1 MEKVL
6 FSLKTLCFKV
16 MVFPQILKIFKLVCL
31 LLCFCQLDC
40 LAEHGGFKIGLFS
53 IKALHLKGV
62 MLFHFLI
69 RHLLIIH
76 T

>member
-16 MVFPQILKIFKLVCL
+16 MVFSPDFKIFKLVCL

-40 LAEHGGFKIGLFS
+40 LAEHGEGFYKSTSLERYDAFSLFNLS
-53 IKALHLKGV
+53 FTYIY
-62 MLFHFLI
+62 
-69 RHLLIIH
+69 
-76 T
+76 